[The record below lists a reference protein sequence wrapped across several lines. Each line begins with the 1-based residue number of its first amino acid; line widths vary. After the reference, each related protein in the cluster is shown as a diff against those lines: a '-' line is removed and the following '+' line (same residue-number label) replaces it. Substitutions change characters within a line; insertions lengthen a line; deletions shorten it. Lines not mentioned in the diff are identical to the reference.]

1 VFELAVLDAHHF
13 LLIFETSACLDFANR
28 DGEAAVTAQRP
39 FQTKYLR
46 SNMKPLK
53 SLLLGLAIIAAAG
66 AVQAQN
72 EQFIPVLS
80 YRVGP
85 YAAGGSGYYG
95 GAIDYWTLVNMSGG
109 VNGVKLVWE
118 ECETEYNPSKGV
130 ECYERLKSRN
140 GGATTVEPLS
150 TGIAYGLFDRVSRD
164 KIPMTT
170 FGYGLASSAEGR
182 VYDWIFPLGTTY
194 WDQMAAMIAYLG
206 QKEGGVEKLQ
216 GKKIAFLY
224 HDSAYGKEPIPV
236 LDALATRYGY
246 SVLKIPVTPPG
257 NTQES
262 QWLQIRQA
270 KPDYVIVWTYGVM
283 STVALKTA
291 AKTGY
296 PKDKLLGVWWAA
308 SEEDVVPAA
317 DAAKGYVSASFTASG
332 LNFPVMQD
340 IKNKVYGAKKGNL
353 EDANRLGNVM
363 YTRGVVYG
371 IILVEALHVAQ
382 NKFGKGKVMTPEQ
395 VRWGLEHLNLTEARI
410 RELGA
415 PGLFPP
421 IKTSCEDHEGS
432 GMVKFQRWDGTRFK
446 QVTPFMAG
454 DRAMV
459 RKMVEE
465 SAAKYASEKK
475 LSPRDCGKEG

>member
-1 VFELAVLDAHHF
+1 MRKWLA
-13 LLIFETSACLDFANR
+13 ACF
-28 DGEAAVTAQRP
+28 GAVA
-39 FQTKYLR
+39 L
-46 SNMKPLK
+46 
-53 SLLLGLAIIAAAG
+53 AAAG
-66 AVQAQN
+66 AACAQ

-95 GAIDYWTLVNMSGG
+95 GAIDYFTLTNLNGG
-109 VNGVKLVWE
+109 INGVKLVWE
-118 ECETEYNPSKGV
+118 ECETEYNASKGV
-130 ECYERLKSRN
+130 ECYERLKKKN
-140 GGATTVEPLS
+140 GGASTVEPLS
-150 TGIAYGLFDRVSRD
+150 TGIAYGLFDRVAQD

-170 FGYGLASSAEGR
+170 FGYGLASSADGR
-182 VYDWIFPLGTTY
+182 VYDWVFPLGTTY

-206 QKEGGVEKLQ
+206 QKEGGLDKLK

-236 LDALATRYGY
+236 LDALAQRHGY
-246 SVLKIPVTPPG
+246 ETLKIAVTPPG
-257 NTQES
+257 QTMES

-270 KPDYVIVWTYGVM
+270 RPDYVILWTYGVM

-291 AKTGY
+291 AKVGY
-296 PKDKLLGVWWAA
+296 PKDKLLGVWWAG
-308 SEEDVVPAA
+308 SEEDVVPAG

-332 LNFPVMQD
+332 TNFPVMQD
-340 IKNKVYGAKKGNL
+340 IKNKVYGARKGNL
-353 EDANRLGNVM
+353 EDPSRLGNVM

-371 IILVEALHVAQ
+371 MILVEALRVAQ

-395 VRWGLEHLNLTEARI
+395 LRWGLEHLDLTEARI
-410 RELGA
+410 AQLGA

-421 IKTSCEDHEGS
+421 IKTSCADHEGS
-432 GMVKFQRWDGTRFK
+432 GMVKFQRWDGTGFK

-454 DRAMV
+454 DRSTV

-465 SAAKYASEKK
+465 QAAKYAAEKK
-475 LSPRDCGKEG
+475 ITPRDCSKEG